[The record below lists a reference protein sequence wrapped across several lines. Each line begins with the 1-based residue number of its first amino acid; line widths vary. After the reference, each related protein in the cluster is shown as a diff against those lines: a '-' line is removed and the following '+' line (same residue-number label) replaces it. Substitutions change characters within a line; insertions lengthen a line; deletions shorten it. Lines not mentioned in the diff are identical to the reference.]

1 LNNSAPLL
9 AVKDLLVRYGP
20 VEALHGVSLD
30 VYPGEIVALIGSNGA
45 GKSTTLRAISGM
57 IPVESG
63 SVSLSGEAITNLP
76 GHQIVRRGLAHIPEG
91 RQIFGDQSVFD
102 NLLLGGFSLD
112 SHISRSLAEQEIK
125 RFPVLYERRGQR
137 AGTLSG
143 GEQQMLAI
151 SRGLMS
157 RPRLLLMDEPSMGLA
172 PLLVRQV
179 AQTILDLNAEGVT
192 VLLVEQLASMALA
205 VADRAY
211 VLQNGVVRLTARA
224 KTCPR
229 TRRSFAYTW
238 AARRAHLPDY
248 RQRKGFSSLTTRLA
262 EGSRIQCVAQLP
274 KAVSAWASTLA
285 ERSPI

>member
-1 LNNSAPLL
+1 VTAPLL
-9 AVKDLLVRYGP
+9 EVKNLLVRYGP
-20 VEALHGVSLD
+20 VQALHGVSLE

-63 SVSLSGEAITNLP
+63 SVVLGGEDITNLSS
-76 GHQIVRRGLAHIPEG
+76 HHIVRRGLAHIPEG

-112 SHISRSLAEQEIK
+112 SRVSRDMAEREIR
-125 RFPVLYERRGQR
+125 RFPVLYERRRQR

-211 VLQNGVVRLTARA
+211 VLQNGVVRLSGSSSDLAQNPEVVRL
-224 KTCPR
+224 
-229 TRRSFAYTW
+229 YLGG
-238 AARRAHLPDY
+238 AA
-248 RQRKGFSSLTTRLA
+248 
-262 EGSRIQCVAQLP
+262 
-274 KAVSAWASTLA
+274 SASA
-285 ERSPI
+285 

>member
-1 LNNSAPLL
+1 LNSAGPLL
-9 AVKDLLVRYGP
+9 AVKDLQVRYGP

-45 GKSTTLRAISGM
+45 GKSTTMRAISGM

-63 SVSLSGEAITNLP
+63 SVTLGGEHITNLAS
-76 GHQIVRRGLAHIPEG
+76 HQIVRRGLAHIPEG

-112 SHISRSLAEQEIK
+112 NRLSRSLAEQEIR
-125 RFPVLYERRGQR
+125 RFPVLYERRAQR

-205 VADRAY
+205 VSDRAY
-211 VLQNGVVRLTARA
+211 VLQNGVVRLTGSSQDLAQNPEVVRL
-224 KTCPR
+224 
-229 TRRSFAYTW
+229 YLGG
-238 AARRAHLPDY
+238 AA
-248 RQRKGFSSLTTRLA
+248 
-262 EGSRIQCVAQLP
+262 
-274 KAVSAWASTLA
+274 SASA
-285 ERSPI
+285 

>member
-1 LNNSAPLL
+1 ML

-20 VEALHGVSLD
+20 VEALHGVSLE

-57 IPVESG
+57 IPVDGG
-63 SVSLSGEAITNLP
+63 SVALAGEAITNLP
-76 GHQIVRRGLAHIPEG
+76 SHEIVRRGLAHIPEG
-91 RQIFGDQSVFD
+91 RQIFGDQSVYD

-112 SHISRSLAEQEIK
+112 SRASRSLAEQEIR
-125 RFPVLYERRGQR
+125 RFPVLYERRAQH

-211 VLQNGVVRLTARA
+211 VLQNGVVRLT
-224 KTCPR
+224 
-229 TRRSFAYTW
+229 
-238 AARRAHLPDY
+238 
-248 RQRKGFSSLTTRLA
+248 GSSRELTQNPEVVRLYL
-262 EGSRIQCVAQLP
+262 GG
-274 KAVSAWASTLA
+274 AV
-285 ERSPI
+285 

>member
-1 LNNSAPLL
+1 MSATPLL
-9 AVKDLLVRYGP
+9 SVKDLVVRYGQ
-20 VEALHGVSLD
+20 VEALHGVSLE

-57 IPVESG
+57 IRVESG
-63 SVSLSGEAITNLP
+63 RVLFDGQDITNLRSD
-76 GHQIVRRGLAHIPEG
+76 QIVRRGLAHIPEG

-102 NLLLGGFSLD
+102 NLLLGGICID
-112 SHISRSLAEQEIK
+112 RRESRALADKEIR
-125 RFPVLYERRGQR
+125 RFAVLFERRRQR

-157 RPRLLLMDEPSMGLA
+157 RPKMLLMDEPSMGLA

-179 AQTILDLNAEGVT
+179 AQTILDLNANGAT

-211 VLQNGVVRLTARA
+211 VIQNGLVRLEGSSTSVAQNPEVVRLYLGGAATA
-224 KTCPR
+224 
-229 TRRSFAYTW
+229 
-238 AARRAHLPDY
+238 
-248 RQRKGFSSLTTRLA
+248 
-262 EGSRIQCVAQLP
+262 
-274 KAVSAWASTLA
+274 SA
-285 ERSPI
+285 

>member
-1 LNNSAPLL
+1 VKATPLL
-9 AVKDLLVRYGP
+9 SVSDLLVRYGQ

-57 IPVESG
+57 IPVAGG
-63 SVSLSGEAITNLP
+63 SVTFAGKDVTNLRSD
-76 GHQIVRRGLAHIPEG
+76 QIVRQGLAHVPEG

-102 NLLLGGFSLD
+102 NLLLGGISLERGAARMQAD
-112 SHISRSLAEQEIK
+112 QEIR
-125 RFPVLYERRGQR
+125 RFPVLYERRAQR

-157 RPRLLLMDEPSMGLA
+157 RPRMLLMDEPSMGLA

-179 AQTILDLNAEGVT
+179 AQTILDLNAQGMT
-192 VLLVEQLASMALA
+192 LLLVEQLASMALA

-211 VLQNGVVRLTARA
+211 VIQNGVVRL
-224 KTCPR
+224 
-229 TRRSFAYTW
+229 
-238 AARRAHLPDY
+238 
-248 RQRKGFSSLTTRLA
+248 
-262 EGSRIQCVAQLP
+262 EGS
-274 KAVSAWASTLA
+274 SAALSRNPEVVRLYLGGAASA
-285 ERSPI
+285 SV

>member
-1 LNNSAPLL
+1 LNSAGPLL
-9 AVKDLLVRYGP
+9 AVKDLQVRYGP

-45 GKSTTLRAISGM
+45 GKSTTMRAISGM

-63 SVSLSGEAITNLP
+63 SVTLGGEHITNLSS
-76 GHQIVRRGLAHIPEG
+76 HQIVRRGLAHIPEG

-112 SHISRSLAEQEIK
+112 NRLSRSLAEQEIR
-125 RFPVLYERRGQR
+125 RFPVLYERRAQR

-205 VADRAY
+205 VSDRAY
-211 VLQNGVVRLTARA
+211 VLQNGVVRLTGSSQDLAQNPEVVRL
-224 KTCPR
+224 
-229 TRRSFAYTW
+229 YLGG
-238 AARRAHLPDY
+238 AA
-248 RQRKGFSSLTTRLA
+248 
-262 EGSRIQCVAQLP
+262 
-274 KAVSAWASTLA
+274 SASA
-285 ERSPI
+285 